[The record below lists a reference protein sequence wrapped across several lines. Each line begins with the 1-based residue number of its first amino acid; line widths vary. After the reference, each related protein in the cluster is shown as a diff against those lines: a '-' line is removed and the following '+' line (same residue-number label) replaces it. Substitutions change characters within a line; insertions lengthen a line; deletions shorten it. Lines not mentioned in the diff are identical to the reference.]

1 MNLITNAL
9 KGMAMGVA
17 EVIPGVSGGTIALI
31 TGIYPKLIDAI
42 TSLNLEL
49 IRSTFHDGW
58 KGVQAHIDVR
68 FLSSLIAGML
78 LGLLVGIFAITY
90 LYENYPEPLWGF
102 FFGLIL
108 ASSVYIGRSIK
119 NWKWNDGLILMIG
132 IGIAYGITVISPASG
147 SSSYLYIF
155 VSGMLAITAL
165 ILPGI
170 SGSFILLLLGMYTV
184 IIPTLKGVITD
195 FSFEGALVIMV
206 FASGCLLGVIG
217 FSRVL
222 KYLFQHFERNTMIL
236 LTGFMIGSLNKIW
249 PWRNARIIVDK
260 ISGDRMMVNP
270 KDLAAIDP
278 DNYKILIEQNVFP
291 QDYWMSN
298 PLTSATL
305 FSFILGLLCIGIFSL
320 VQKK

>member
-9 KGMAMGVA
+9 KGMAMGIA

-31 TGIYPKLIDAI
+31 TGIYPKLIETI
-42 TSLNLEL
+42 TSFNLEL
-49 IRSTFHDGW
+49 IRSTFKDGW
-58 KGVQAHIDVR
+58 KGIKAHIDIR
-68 FLSSLIAGML
+68 FLISLITGMA

-108 ASSVYIGRSIK
+108 ASSIYIARSIK
-119 NWKWNDGLILMIG
+119 EWKWKDGLILL
-132 IGIAYGITVISPASG
+132 IGIAIAFGITIISPASG
-147 SSSYLYIF
+147 SSSYIYIF

-195 FSFEGALVIMV
+195 FSSEGFLVILV
-206 FASGCLLGVIG
+206 FASGCLLGIIG

-222 KYLFQHFERNTMIL
+222 KYLFAHYERNTMIL

-249 PWRNARIIVDK
+249 PWRNASTIVDK
-260 ISGDRMMVNP
+260 ITGDRMAANP
-270 KDLAAIDP
+270 KDLAALDP
-278 DNYKILIEQNVFP
+278 DSYKILVEQNVLP
-291 QDYWMSN
+291 QDYWMSD
-298 PLTSATL
+298 PLIAATIL
-305 FSFILGLLCIGIFSL
+305 SLILGLLSIGVFSL
-320 VQKK
+320 VQNK